1 MSKVLNEITP
11 LSEKD
16 CFYIVE
22 RHKSEFLFPLHTHEE
37 YELNFIE
44 HGKGVRR
51 IVGDS
56 VEEIG
61 NYELTLV
68 AGGELAHAWEQGR
81 CTEPDVREIT
91 IQFSP
96 QLFTS
101 DMLARNQFSSIKKML
116 DRARLGLNFSMGAI
130 MKVYSRLDTL
140 ATTPDRFDQFLHFL
154 KILYDLSLDAD
165 ARTLASSSYA
175 QADQQVESRR
185 IKKVKD
191 YIAVHYADQVRLEEM
206 ALLAGMILS
215 LLGQGIEPKRA
226 VSAAVWLRPASRK
239 SATAAASTTFP
250 ISTGLLKPDGVTPPG
265 ISAPFL
271 PKTAYLYNRSQK
283 SINFRLFSICLP
295 YMHDVFLHQ
304 INIYVGQHNE
314 NNT

>member
-81 CTEPDVREIT
+81 CTAPDVREIT

-154 KILYDLSLDAD
+154 KILYDLSLDTD

-206 ALLAGMILS
+206 ALLAGMSASAFSRFFKQHTGRNFVDYVIDIRLGNAAR
-215 LLGQGIEPKRA
+215 LLVDTE
-226 VSAAVWLRPASRK
+226 
-239 SATAAASTTFP
+239 T
-250 ISTGLLKPDGVTPPG
+250 G
-265 ISAPFL
+265 ISEICYSCGFNNL
-271 PKTAYLYNRSQK
+271 SNFNRTFK
-283 SINFRLFSICLP
+283 ARRGYTPRDFRALFTKNR
-295 YMHDVFLHQ
+295 VF
-304 INIYVGQHNE
+304 V
-314 NNT
+314 

>member
-154 KILYDLSLDAD
+154 KILYDLSLDTD

-191 YIAVHYADQVRLEEM
+191 YIAVHYADQVRLEDM
-206 ALLAGMILS
+206 ALLAGMSASAFSRFFKQHTGRNFVDYVIDIRLGNAAR
-215 LLGQGIEPKRA
+215 LLVDTE
-226 VSAAVWLRPASRK
+226 
-239 SATAAASTTFP
+239 T
-250 ISTGLLKPDGVTPPG
+250 G
-265 ISAPFL
+265 ISEICYSCGFNNL
-271 PKTAYLYNRSQK
+271 SNFNRTFK
-283 SINFRLFSICLP
+283 ARRGYTPRDFRALFTKNR
-295 YMHDVFLHQ
+295 VF
-304 INIYVGQHNE
+304 V
-314 NNT
+314 

>member
-68 AGGELAHAWEQGR
+68 AGEELAHAWEQGR
-81 CTEPDVREIT
+81 CTAPDVREIT

-154 KILYDLSLDAD
+154 KILYDLSLDTD

-206 ALLAGMILS
+206 ALLAGMSASAFSRFFKQHTGRNFVDYVIDIR
-215 LLGQGIEPKRA
+215 LGN
-226 VSAAVWLRPASRK
+226 AARMLVD
-239 SATAAASTTFP
+239 TET
-250 ISTGLLKPDGVTPPG
+250 G
-265 ISAPFL
+265 ISEICYSCGFNNL
-271 PKTAYLYNRSQK
+271 SNFNRTFK
-283 SINFRLFSICLP
+283 ARRGYTPRDFRALFTKNR
-295 YMHDVFLHQ
+295 VF
-304 INIYVGQHNE
+304 V
-314 NNT
+314 

>member
-68 AGGELAHAWEQGR
+68 AGGDLAHAWEQGR

-154 KILYDLSLDAD
+154 KILYDLSLDTD

-206 ALLAGMILS
+206 ALLAGMSASAFSRFFKQHTGRNFVDYVIDIR
-215 LLGQGIEPKRA
+215 LGN
-226 VSAAVWLRPASRK
+226 AARMLVD
-239 SATAAASTTFP
+239 TET
-250 ISTGLLKPDGVTPPG
+250 G
-265 ISAPFL
+265 ISEICYSCGFNNL
-271 PKTAYLYNRSQK
+271 SNFNRTFK
-283 SINFRLFSICLP
+283 ARRGYTPRDFRALFTKNR
-295 YMHDVFLHQ
+295 VF
-304 INIYVGQHNE
+304 V
-314 NNT
+314 

>member
-175 QADQQVESRR
+175 QADQQLESRR

-206 ALLAGMILS
+206 ALLAGMSASAFSRFFKQHTGRNFVDYVIDIR
-215 LLGQGIEPKRA
+215 LGN
-226 VSAAVWLRPASRK
+226 AARMLVD
-239 SATAAASTTFP
+239 TET
-250 ISTGLLKPDGVTPPG
+250 G
-265 ISAPFL
+265 ISEICYSCGFNNL
-271 PKTAYLYNRSQK
+271 SNFNRTFK
-283 SINFRLFSICLP
+283 ARRGYTPRDFRALFTKNR
-295 YMHDVFLHQ
+295 VF
-304 INIYVGQHNE
+304 V
-314 NNT
+314 

>member
-68 AGGELAHAWEQGR
+68 AGGGLAHAWEQGR

-154 KILYDLSLDAD
+154 KILYDLSLDTD

-206 ALLAGMILS
+206 ALLAGMSASAFSRFFKQHTGRNFVDYVIDIR
-215 LLGQGIEPKRA
+215 LGN
-226 VSAAVWLRPASRK
+226 AARMLVD
-239 SATAAASTTFP
+239 TET
-250 ISTGLLKPDGVTPPG
+250 G
-265 ISAPFL
+265 ISEICYSCGFNNL
-271 PKTAYLYNRSQK
+271 SNFNRTFK
-283 SINFRLFSICLP
+283 ARRGYTPRDFRALFTKNR
-295 YMHDVFLHQ
+295 VF
-304 INIYVGQHNE
+304 V
-314 NNT
+314 